1 MNAPLPPSLPPSL
14 CIYQGCKIDDMAF
27 LGADLPRD
35 RNGDGVTVRSFVE
48 CRTACR
54 HQAS

>member
-1 MNAPLPPSLPPSL
+1 
-14 CIYQGCKIDDMAF
+14 MAF

-54 HQAS
+54 HQVSFKIFHMLLSTEMRKSPFDVIW

>member
-1 MNAPLPPSLPPSL
+1 MNAPSVN
-14 CIYQGCKIDDMAF
+14 QGCKIDDMAF

-54 HQAS
+54 HQASFETSHT